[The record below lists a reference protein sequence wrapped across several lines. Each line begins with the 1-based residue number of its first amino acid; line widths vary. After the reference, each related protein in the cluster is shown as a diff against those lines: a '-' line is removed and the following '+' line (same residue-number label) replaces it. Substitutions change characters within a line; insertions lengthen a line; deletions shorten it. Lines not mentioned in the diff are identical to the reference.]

1 MRTSSKWLGTLLL
14 SSVLVAPAVIAGCSD
29 RVVTYH
35 DPYYNDD
42 HVWDAHETV
51 YYTQWEHE
59 THRDHKDFKVRTT
72 DEQKEYYT
80 WRHGH
85 PDQR

>member
-1 MRTSSKWLGTLLL
+1 MRTSSKWVGTLLL
-14 SSVLVAPAVIAGCSD
+14 SSVLVAPAVIAGCSG

-42 HVWDAHETV
+42 HVWDTHETV

-59 THRDHKDFKVRTT
+59 THRFPSFNAGVPPAFLTFSFSAAA
-72 DEQKEYYT
+72 
-80 WRHGH
+80 
-85 PDQR
+85 